1 MNLLAWELELDAEV
15 ASRLI
20 MLGILDIDG
29 LILEM
34 AEMSEEEQNDK
45 IEELIEALQQ
55 VEV

>member
-1 MNLLAWELELDAEV
+1 MNLLAWELGLDAEV

-29 LILEM
+29 LIMEM

-45 IEELIEALQQ
+45 IEELIEALQK

>member
-1 MNLLAWELELDAEV
+1 MNLLAWELGLDAEV

-45 IEELIEALQQ
+45 IEELIEALQK

>member
-1 MNLLAWELELDAEV
+1 MNLLAWELELDVEV

-45 IEELIEALQQ
+45 IEELIEALRQ

>member
-45 IEELIEALQQ
+45 IEELIEALQK